1 MLSGDANKKALANQE
16 LVDHLLTYVRLCDAV
31 YASTLT
37 GFCTEAGVSREAI
50 VRHHNGGVFSPKFVL
65 LLDHTRREVVVVVR
79 GSASI
84 MDFCTDLCLVNEPF
98 LHGQGHRGMV
108 HAANWLAT
116 NLKADLMELTAAHP
130 DYRVVTT
137 GHSLGASVAALT
149 TMLLQPTISTIHCY
163 AFATPA
169 SVTRDLA
176 HECADF
182 VTTVVNGD
190 DCVPRLHQH
199 SIFKL
204 QGEVSAF
211 DWRTTLKQLV
221 TDEVREQK
229 SIAARQGDE
238 KMEQIYAAIRK
249 FEALSIRQQTE
260 AIEKI
265 DQIKRVGVVCRLSCR
280 FVWDCHLSNREL
292 TERGM
297 RSCACVSAAGD
308 RGATTVE

>member
-1 MLSGDANKKALANQE
+1 MG
-16 LVDHLLTYVRLCDAV
+16 HLLKYIRVCDAV

-37 GFCTEAGVSREAI
+37 GFCAEAGIEREMI

-65 LLDHTRREVVVVVR
+65 LLDHASCEIVVVVR

-98 LHGQGHRGMV
+98 LDGQGHRGMV
-108 HAANWLAT
+108 HAANWLAK
-116 NLKADLMELTAAHP
+116 NLQNDLAELTSAHP
-130 DYRVVTT
+130 EYRVITT
-137 GHSLGASVAALT
+137 GHSLGASVAALA
-149 TMLLQPTISTIHCY
+149 TMLLKPNFPTIHCY

-176 HECADF
+176 HACYDY

-204 QGEVSAF
+204 QGEVSSF
-211 DWRTTLKQLV
+211 DWRSTLKQIV
-221 TDEVREQK
+221 TEEVAEQK
-229 SIAARQGDE
+229 SIATRQRDE
-238 KMEQIYAAIRK
+238 KIEQIYQAIRK
-249 FEALSIRQQTE
+249 FEELSVRQQNE

-265 DQIKRVGVVCRLSCR
+265 DQIKRVRRERCCRWWWRWWWLC
-280 FVWDCHLSNREL
+280 
-292 TERGM
+292 
-297 RSCACVSAAGD
+297 
-308 RGATTVE
+308 